1 MGRVKDWMMSV
12 QEREIDRLLNE
23 NPEMS
28 AEEAHTIVCEDPYH
42 LYEPC
47 ICPGIEEI
55 HIEDRLWQFK
65 WRTDNEPASVL
76 VKSRAAKRSRN
87 H

>member
-28 AEEAHTIVCEDPYH
+28 AEEAHTIVC
-42 LYEPC
+42 
-47 ICPGIEEI
+47 
-55 HIEDRLWQFK
+55 
-65 WRTDNEPASVL
+65 
-76 VKSRAAKRSRN
+76 
-87 H
+87 